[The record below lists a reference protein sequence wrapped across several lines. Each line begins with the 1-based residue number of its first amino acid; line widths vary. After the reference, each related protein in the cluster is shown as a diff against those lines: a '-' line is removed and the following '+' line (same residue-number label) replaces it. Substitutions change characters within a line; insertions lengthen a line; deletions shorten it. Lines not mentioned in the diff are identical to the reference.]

1 MQRFFSKLCPVWLW
15 FCQWLSLFLIQFL
28 ISNISFL
35 FFFSISTSL
44 FILSTCSY
52 MLLTFSTKA
61 LFLLKH
67 VNHSLKKFFLALYN
81 KSLPY
86 FVLHERIFYKN
97 VFSNIVVSCGSKG
110 NILKSVIQSQSF
122 GEPKSLYCTSHIL
135 NLHFHIPWWDRMGW
149 WGWSCMFPSL
159 Q

>member
-86 FVLHERIFYKN
+86 FIVDLTHLI
-97 VFSNIVVSCGSKG
+97 FSNCFFFHLLVFLIIFCFCFKVD
-110 NILKSVIQSQSF
+110 IM
-122 GEPKSLYCTSHIL
+122 YCMKESSIKMSSA
-135 NLHFHIPWWDRMGW
+135 I
-149 WGWSCMFPSL
+149 
-159 Q
+159 